1 MMAHIQAYQNH
12 LEKLVKCLPMDDT
25 YFITKLSAQELL
37 PGNTD
42 SKIKA
47 LSTQADKAMYFLSN
61 VIKPALDI
69 AETSNFNQLLSVMEK
84 SGFTHVQKLA
94 VTIKQEVGKTS
105 KRKSQKSGKMF
116 VAIFI
121 MFF

>member
-12 LEKLVKCLPMDDT
+12 LEKLVKCLPMDDA

-37 PGNTD
+37 PGNID

-69 AETSNFNQLLSVMEK
+69 AELLTSISFCLLWK
-84 SGFTHVQKLA
+84 SLVLHMCKN
-94 VTIKQEVGKTS
+94 
-105 KRKSQKSGKMF
+105 
-116 VAIFI
+116 
-121 MFF
+121 